1 MENRRRAELE
11 ELPDGSLCR
20 PNGVVHRRLPRRVG
34 RRPGRGPATCV
45 KVLLVAAGALLVCD
59 ALLVA
64 STISV
69 NTGVIAAFAI
79 GVVYVLHGLS
89 HEKIRARTRSGAPR
103 ALRISLLVANVAII
117 LAISSIAALGRVDTV
132 SYDEDAVIVLG
143 TAIKGETVTPALRER
158 LETAVE
164 YHEAN
169 PDALVVVS
177 GGQGPGESITEALA
191 MRGFLVS
198 RGVPEAAILTEDR
211 STSTHENFVLTKSL
225 LDARLGE
232 RYTTVFVTNDY
243 HVVRANTLSRIAGLD
258 SASMHATTPWYTV
271 PVDYVRESL
280 AVVKLLLLRE

>member
-1 MENRRRAELE
+1 MKILFTVA
-11 ELPDGSLCR
+11 G
-20 PNGVVHRRLPRRVG
+20 
-34 RRPGRGPATCV
+34 T
-45 KVLLVAAGALLVCD
+45 LLICD

-64 STISV
+64 SVISV
-69 NTGVIAAFAI
+69 NTGVIAAFAV
-79 GVVYVLHGLS
+79 GVVYLLYGLF
-89 HEKIRARTRSGAPR
+89 HEKIRARTGSGSPKV
-103 ALRISLLVANVAII
+103 LRISLLVANAAII
-117 LAISSIAALGRVDTV
+117 LAISSVAALGRVDTV

-143 TAIKGETVTPALRER
+143 TAIKGEAVTPALRER

-177 GGQGPGESITEALA
+177 GGQGPGESVTEALA
-191 MRGFLVS
+191 MRRFLVS
-198 RGVPEAAILTEDR
+198 RGIPESAILMEGR

-232 RYTTVFVTNDY
+232 RYSTVFVTNDY
-243 HVVRANTLSRIAGLD
+243 HVFRANELSRIAGLD
-258 SASMHATTPWYTV
+258 SASLHAATPWYTV

>member
-1 MENRRRAELE
+1 MSTELE
-11 ELPDGSLCR
+11 
-20 PNGVVHRRLPRRVG
+20 
-34 RRPGRGPATCV
+34 TFV
-45 KVLLVAAGALLVCD
+45 KILFMAAGALLIGD

-64 STISV
+64 SIISV
-69 NTGVIAAFAI
+69 NSGVIAAFAI
-79 GVVYVLHGLS
+79 GVVYLLYGLF
-89 HEKIRARTRSGAPR
+89 HEKVRARTRSGFPK
-103 ALRISLLVANVAII
+103 ALRISLLVANAAVI
-117 LAISSIAALGRVDTV
+117 LAISSVAALGRVDTV

-143 TAIKGETVTPALRER
+143 TAIKGEAVTPALRER

-177 GGQGPGESITEALA
+177 GGQGPGESVTEALA
-191 MRGFLVS
+191 MKRFLVS
-198 RGVPEAAILTEDR
+198 RGIPEGAILMEDR
-211 STSTHENFVLTKSL
+211 STSTHENFVLTKGL

-243 HVVRANTLSRIAGLD
+243 HVFRASRLSGIAGLD

-280 AVVKLLLLRE
+280 AVVQLFLLRE